1 MTHAGPWNQTS
12 SQLPALIPDL
22 DLDVAAQLFPCLGIV
37 VDVEPKH
44 QPQERTRTLPSGNH
58 QTWHWESLH
67 FWMSVPMK
75 TSIHK
80 DFLMIFVCHVT
91 FDSPR
96 LIDTIPGVFLFNPH
110 LLWDSGFRNQTET
123 LQLFAKGMPP
133 HQQRSPWLDAD
144 FRHAEIALALAKT
157 SKMLFVDG
165 KIVYLRR
172 MRLSSAAGEERV
184 FLRQALWGFTDHH
197 SRSSAAPKKWIRIC
211 QQERILT
218 KEQIA

>member
-1 MTHAGPWNQTS
+1 MLDPEIRPPANSPPWFPISILMLLPNFSHALVLLSMSSPSINLKRERVHYPLVITKRGTGKASISGWVFPWKPPFT
-12 SQLPALIPDL
+12 
-22 DLDVAAQLFPCLGIV
+22 G
-37 VDVEPKH
+37 
-44 QPQERTRTLPSGNH
+44 
-58 QTWHWESLH
+58 
-67 FWMSVPMK
+67 
-75 TSIHK
+75 